1 MSNDLLTVKQ
11 FAEATGLTQQ
21 AIYKQL
27 NKRLNNYVVIV
38 DGQKMLKRS
47 ALKNFSNST
56 VKQQDNNSFNTL
68 LEQNQQII
76 DMLKKELEEK
86 NKQIAELQKIVDQQQ
101 KLTGIAQAKILEL
114 EEKSQDPEQE
124 QEQSKKWFQFWR
136 K

>member
-47 ALKNFSNST
+47 ALKDFSNST
-56 VKQQDNNSFNTL
+56 VEQQDNNSFNTL

-124 QEQSKKWFQFWR
+124 QEQPKKWFQFW
-136 K
+136 KK

>member
-47 ALKNFSNST
+47 ALKSFSNST

-124 QEQSKKWFQFWR
+124 QEQPKKWFQFWR

>member
-47 ALKNFSNST
+47 ALKDFSNST

-124 QEQSKKWFQFWR
+124 QEQPKKWFQFW
-136 K
+136 KK